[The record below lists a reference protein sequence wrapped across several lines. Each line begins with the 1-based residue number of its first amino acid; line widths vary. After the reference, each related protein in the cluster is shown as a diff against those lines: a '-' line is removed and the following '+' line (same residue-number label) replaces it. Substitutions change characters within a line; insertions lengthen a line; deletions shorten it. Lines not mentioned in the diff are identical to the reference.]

1 MAKDLAGRA
10 GVPAVRL
17 AVLPNPVDIDAIRA
31 MTEDARSQ
39 WTGQKASGSGPHLLA
54 IGRLSK
60 EKGFDLL
67 LRALVTVRERFPEA
81 DLVIAGAGKEEA
93 SLKAERG
100 ELGLEAA
107 VRFVGHVERPSAY
120 FPGASMFVLSS
131 RHEGLPNAM
140 LEAAAGGL
148 PIVALPASEGLVD
161 LLREQ
166 PGVWLAPEISSDS
179 LASSLLRALEALQP
193 GQRFLHAFIEEFRI
207 ERAVQ
212 AYEDLI
218 DSVLKER
225 QR

>member
-1 MAKDLAGRA
+1 
-10 GVPAVRL
+10 
-17 AVLPNPVDIDAIRA
+17 
-31 MTEDARSQ
+31 
-39 WTGQKASGSGPHLLA
+39 
-54 IGRLSK
+54 
-60 EKGFDLL
+60 
-67 LRALVTVRERFPEA
+67 
-81 DLVIAGAGKEEA
+81 
-93 SLKAERG
+93 
-100 ELGLEAA
+100 
-107 VRFVGHVERPSAY
+107 
-120 FPGASMFVLSS
+120 MFVLSS